1 MVFSCV
7 YYRKHCFICLT
18 RYMAPLTVTFID
30 IHQHS
35 FISEKRCFICTTRYM
50 ASMIVTFIHFFA
62 ATKKTSFV
70 QHGGHQIL
78 NKWHPIA
85 IWMLK
90 FSPQISPTRDNFENY
105 VNFIGRTKMTTIVSR
120 TWQCYTRR
128 FFSSSKHLSP
138 QRQTLLVEKANKLR
152 LSHWWGSN
160 IKPFQDSSFMT

>member
-1 MVFSCV
+1 MISIGYYVLKRCKCGDIQLCWLRKALFYLMDQIYGV
-7 YYRKHCFICLT
+7 YDSHI
-18 RYMAPLTVTFID
+18 
-30 IHQHS
+30 HS
-35 FISEKRCFICTTRYM
+35 FLCSDHK
-50 ASMIVTFIHFFA
+50 A
-62 ATKKTSFV
+62 SFV
-70 QHGGHQIL
+70 QHGVHKIL

-90 FSPQISPTRDNFENY
+90 FFPQISLTRDNFENY
-105 VNFIGRTKMTTIVSR
+105 VNFSGRTKMTTIVSR

-128 FFSSSKHLSP
+128 FFSSLKHLSP